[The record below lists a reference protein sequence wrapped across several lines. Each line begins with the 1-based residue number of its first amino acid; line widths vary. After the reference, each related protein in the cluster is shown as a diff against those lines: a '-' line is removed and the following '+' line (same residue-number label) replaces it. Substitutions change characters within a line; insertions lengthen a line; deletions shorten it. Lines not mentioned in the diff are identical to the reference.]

1 MKNKYLLVTPVKN
14 EAENLP
20 QLFNSIISQTIRPIL
35 WLIIDDGSCDGS
47 TGLIKK
53 QAEDHHFIIYIRNET
68 KKRDLA
74 WHYHSILSNG
84 FKYVIDTAKQRN
96 IEWNYIGVLDGDIF
110 FQEDHYYEYLINE
123 FDKNDKLGICSG
135 GTKSFN
141 GKKYLTA
148 KNRESNPN
156 GCARLILK
164 ECYYVIGEYPV
175 IPAADSM
182 MNKIARNKGYH
193 TKRFEAIYAYQSRL
207 TNAANGLVK
216 GAIYSGHILYY
227 LGYNIIYILLYSI
240 KKSFKYPYITGMMT
254 LLTYFSDMLRGK
266 EKCLDKEIIKI
277 NKTTLY
283 DIIKRKCIKLQ

>member
-1 MKNKYLLVTPVKN
+1 MKDKYLLVTPVKN
-14 EAENLP
+14 EADNLP
-20 QLFNSIISQTIRPIL
+20 QLFNSIIRQTIQPIL

-47 TGLIKK
+47 EKLINN
-53 QAEDHHFIIYIRNET
+53 QAEKNNSIIYLRNEP
-68 KKRDLA
+68 KERDLA
-74 WHYHSILSNG
+74 WHYHEILSYG
-84 FKYVIDTAKQRN
+84 FKYVIDTAKQRK

-110 FQEDHYYEYLINE
+110 FRDNHYYEYLINKFE
-123 FDKNDKLGICSG
+123 NDDKLGICSG

-164 ECYYVIGEYPV
+164 ECYYAIGEYPV

-182 MNKIARNKGYH
+182 MNKIARKKGFH
-193 TKRFEAIYAYQSRL
+193 TKRFEAVYAYQSRL

-240 KKSFKYPYITGMMT
+240 KKSFRYPYITGMIT
-254 LLTYFSDMLRGK
+254 LFTFFSDMFRGK

-277 NKTTLY
+277 NKMALV
-283 DIIKRKCIKLQ
+283 DIIKRKCIKMQ